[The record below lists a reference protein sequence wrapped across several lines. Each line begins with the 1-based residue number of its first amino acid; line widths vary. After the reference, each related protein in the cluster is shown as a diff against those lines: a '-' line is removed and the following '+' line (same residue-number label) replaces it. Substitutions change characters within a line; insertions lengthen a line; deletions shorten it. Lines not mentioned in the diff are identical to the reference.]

1 MGVRRRY
8 SRSDLFLVRIWFE
21 DSGDGS
27 DHPER
32 RGKVQRVVDGEAH
45 QFADWPTLIELLVA
59 MTAEKFGP
67 VERVPLQDK
76 DKGEQDDE
84 QA

>member
-21 DSGDGS
+21 DRGDGS
-27 DHPER
+27 GHPER
-32 RGKVQRVVDGEAH
+32 RGRVQRVVDGETH
-45 QFADWPTLIELLVA
+45 QFADWTTLIELLVA
-59 MTAEKFGP
+59 MMAEKFGP
-67 VERVPLQDK
+67 VESVHLQDK
-76 DKGEQDDE
+76 DKGGKDGE